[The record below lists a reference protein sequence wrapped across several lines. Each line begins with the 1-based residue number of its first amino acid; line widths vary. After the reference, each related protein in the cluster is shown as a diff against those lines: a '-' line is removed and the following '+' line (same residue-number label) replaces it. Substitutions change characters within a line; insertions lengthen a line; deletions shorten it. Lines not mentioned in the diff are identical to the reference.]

1 MVVKYI
7 VFYTLVAASCLC
19 AEASLRATAIN
30 RNTEKGS
37 IEDRR
42 F

>member
-7 VFYTLVAASCLC
+7 VFYTLIAASCLC
-19 AEASLRATAIN
+19 AEASLKVTAVNGNIK
-30 RNTEKGS
+30 KGS
-37 IEDRR
+37 IKDKY